1 MKGVQD
7 GLNLICRFPSGVV
20 ATLILTLVIFCL
32 GTKGSSMYFFFP
44 SKRARYVPNF
54 FIGGMLS
61 SEEDPNKALLTRGLF
76 GRVAQYLAERET
88 FRPTYLGSR
97 PRKHVLS
104 RSSESQAT

>member
-7 GLNLICRFPSGVV
+7 GLNLICRFPSGVE

-32 GTKGSSMYFFFP
+32 GTKGSSTYFFS

-61 SEEDPNKALLTRGLF
+61 SEEAPNKALLTRGLF
-76 GRVAQYLAERET
+76 GRVVSYPAERET
-88 FRPTYLGSR
+88 CKPTHPGSR
-97 PRKHVLS
+97 PRKRVLR